1 MEIVYQLEELRNGRN
16 ADSSA
21 VELLNRV
28 ECFDQIVDA
37 SFVIQFHKADL
48 MVVVMTIDVCPV
60 CVAVAVKL
68 GDIEMRIVCL
78 VEVKRSDFLFHVDLT
93 QPCSLCII
101 SRSCREY
108 SGHVMRSIRNFKCEV
123 VSQMRHDL
131 FGDVAELIS
140 EEVKEEAE

>member
-1 MEIVYQLEELRNGRN
+1 MEIVCQLEELRNGRN

-68 GDIEMRIVCL
+68 T
-78 VEVKRSDFLFHVDLT
+78 S
-93 QPCSLCII
+93 
-101 SRSCREY
+101 
-108 SGHVMRSIRNFKCEV
+108 
-123 VSQMRHDL
+123 VS
-131 FGDVAELIS
+131 F
-140 EEVKEEAE
+140 